1 MRRTIITILL
11 AAVCSMTWAQNF
23 SYGEKANPKNE
34 TIEVDHIGVKK
45 NGKYMIP
52 VMGEIHYSRVPV
64 SEWRNEIAKMKA
76 GGITLLST
84 YVFWNHHEDVE
95 GQWSWYGKNNLRQF
109 IETCKEEEMP
119 VVLRIGPFC
128 HGEVYL
134 GGMPEWL
141 VKKAQ
146 DNPSEYK
153 LRSTAPG
160 FMSAATR
167 LYEEIA
173 RQVYGLM
180 WKDGG
185 PIVGVQIENECR
197 GPWSYY
203 MALRDVAIKVG
214 FDVPFMTR
222 TGWPKLNGKEE
233 FGKLLPLYGD
243 YADGFWDRQLTD
255 MPGAYKEA
263 FIMKDDRMSRVIATE
278 TFSAEEL
285 QSGSSPLGEAG
296 VGLYPY
302 LTCELGGGM
311 MPSYH
316 RRINMSG
323 NEAMPLAICKLGSG
337 SNLPG
342 YYMYHGGTNPNH
354 PRGTMAE
361 CQNSLV
367 TNYNDMPWK
376 SYDFQCPLGEMG
388 QPHWTVWNQTRWLH
402 QFLND
407 WGEEL
412 APMPVEGLTKNY
424 SRRGQFIFSN
434 TYVRILNE
442 EGVASVTPEGMKW
455 NGLTISSESVQP
467 FAKADGQL
475 YFITVPGKEEFE
487 IDVNGAKH
495 TLKPDTQLNI
505 EGKTLNLL
513 SPKRAELAY
522 VIDGHM
528 HFAKPNAMIYK
539 CDGRL
544 VEEQWVSKKA
554 SIGLRKIKTADTP
567 RTVKLGKQKV
577 AEQPSV
583 EDFDHAEIYEITLP
597 SSLSNKADDLFLEI
611 NYKGDCARLYVDGEL
626 VQDNF
631 WNGKSMLVRVS
642 DIIGRDAA
650 TRVNGKANEM
660 ANEMTMGGSHKAEL
674 RILPLKSDYPIYLQS
689 EQRNVLDK
697 AKDGILL
704 ELTGINL
711 LTRTRKVK

>member
-1 MRRTIITILL
+1 MRKYIIAAVL
-11 AAVCSMTWAQNF
+11 AAFSNLAWGQNF
-23 SYGEKANPKNE
+23 TFGEKSNGKE
-34 TIEVDHIGVKK
+34 EFIEVDHIGIKRDGRYV
-45 NGKYMIP
+45 IP
-52 VMGEIHYSRVPV
+52 VMGEIHYSRVPER
-64 SEWRNEIAKMKA
+64 EWRNEIAKMKA

-84 YVFWNHHEDVE
+84 YVFWSHHEDVE
-95 GQWSWYGKNNLRQF
+95 GQWAWYGKNNLRKF
-109 IETCKEEEMP
+109 IQTCKEEDMP
-119 VVLRIGPFC
+119 VVLRVGPFC

-146 DNPSEYK
+146 ENPAEYK

-160 FMSAATR
+160 FIKATER
-167 LYEEIA
+167 LYQEIA
-173 RQVYGLM
+173 RQVDGLL
-180 WKDGG
+180 WKDSG
-185 PIVGVQIENECR
+185 PVIGVQIENECR

-203 MALRDVAIKVG
+203 MALRDIAIKVG

-278 TFSAEEL
+278 TFSADEL
-285 QSGSSPLGEAG
+285 KEGKDEKQAQA
-296 VGLYPY
+296 YPY

-361 CQNSLV
+361 CQNSAV

-388 QPHWTVWNQTRWLH
+388 QPFWTAWHQTRWLH
-402 QFLND
+402 QFLKD

-412 APMPVEGLTKNY
+412 APMPVENLTKNY
-424 SRRGQFIFSN
+424 AKRGQFIFRN

-442 EGVASVTPEGMKW
+442 QGVASVTPCGMKW
-455 NGLTISSESVQP
+455 KNLTISSETVQP
-467 FAKADGQL
+467 FAKADNQL
-475 YFITVPGKEEFE
+475 YFIGVPGAKVFSIE
-487 IDVNGAKH
+487 VNGK
-495 TLKPDTQLNI
+495 TYEIKPDRKLRV
-505 EGKTLNLL
+505 EGQTLNLL
-513 SPKRAELAY
+513 SQKMAEQAY
-522 VIDGHM
+522 VIDGRM
-528 HFAKPNAMIYK
+528 RFAQPGAILYK
-539 CDGRL
+539 CNGQE
-544 VEEQWVSKKA
+544 VEEIWKRKTATV
-554 SIGLRKIKTADTP
+554 GLRKIKSADAP
-567 RTVKLGKQKV
+567 RTVNMGKQKV
-577 AEQPSV
+577 AEQPSAD
-583 EDFDHAEIYEITLP
+583 DFEHAATYEITIP
-597 SSLSNKADDLFLEI
+597 KSWADNAYDTFLEI
-611 NYKGDCARLYVDGEL
+611 EYKGDCARLYVGDEL

-631 WNGKSMLVRVS
+631 WNGKTMLVRIS
-642 DIIGRDAA
+642 DITKQPAVKDETGLA
-650 TRVNGKANEM
+650 NYKAV
-660 ANEMTMGGSHKAEL
+660 L
-674 RILPLKSDYPIYLQS
+674 RILPLQHDYPIYLQS
-689 EQRNVLDK
+689 AQRKELDK
-697 AKDGILL
+697 AKNGVLL
-704 ELTGINL
+704 ELTALNL
-711 LTRTRKVK
+711 LTRVRKVK